1 MNMDQLSAKEEE
13 WLRYIWIIWLPV
25 DKIAMIGEL
34 RSMQGAVFP
43 LYGGIPRFFEKST
56 SYKIKGE

>member
-25 DKIAMIGEL
+25 DKIAMIGQL

-43 LYGGIPRFFEKST
+43 YCAIPQFFEKLT
-56 SYKIKGE
+56 SYKIKGK